1 MAIFKKASIT
11 PIVRSVVSQG
21 LEDQYP
27 VETKPNSADRFRVTD
42 VESVVRILEGYI
54 QQYEG
59 HAQQAKDAED
69 AMPDYYE
76 AMGKIDGLMIALR
89 FIKKLR

>member
-27 VETKPNSADRFRVTD
+27 DETKTNSTDPFRVTD
-42 VESVVRILEGYI
+42 VASVERILQGYI
-54 QQYEG
+54 KQYEA

-76 AMGKIDGLMIALR
+76 AMGKIDGLMLALIY
-89 FIKKLR
+89 IKKLK